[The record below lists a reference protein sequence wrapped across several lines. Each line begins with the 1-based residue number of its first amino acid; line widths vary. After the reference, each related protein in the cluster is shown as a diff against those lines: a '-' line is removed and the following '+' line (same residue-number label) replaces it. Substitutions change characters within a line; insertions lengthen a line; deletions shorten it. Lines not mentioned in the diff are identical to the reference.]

1 LLARR
6 DSAIVNECGA
16 VSFAPSVPRP
26 KPFAT
31 QRIRWRLSNRSVT
44 AVAGSGIRFST
55 AALPYPNKS
64 PVTRPTGPRDAPV
77 CNGGKYDILHP
88 GAEV

>member
-1 LLARR
+1 M
-6 DSAIVNECGA
+6 
-16 VSFAPSVPRP
+16 PRP

-31 QRIRWRLSNRSVT
+31 QRIRWRPSNRSVT
-44 AVAGSGIRFST
+44 AVAGAGIRFSS
-55 AALPYPNKS
+55 AALPHPNES

-77 CNGGKYDILHP
+77 CKGGKYDILDP